1 MRRAIVLGGSIA
13 GLGAARVLS
22 DHADQVVVIEP
33 DDLRLS
39 AEVRRGVPQGTQVH
53 AVLSMGSD
61 LLERWLPGLT
71 DELIAD
77 GAIFNRGDEIEH
89 YFDGVLKVRV
99 PEHTIGLTR
108 PMLEGHI
115 RRRVLDDGRLRLV
128 QGRAQGLLFAGE
140 RVTGVRYVPA
150 GAKES
155 ETLAADLVVDATG
168 RGTQLD
174 RWLSVAGWS
183 PPALERMDLQLGYAT
198 ALFGS
203 GDELPELNVV
213 QAIST
218 PQGPYRDSF
227 AAARVEGGRWMV
239 VVAAYGQDRPTR
251 APEEFIR
258 RCQDSRIRPIDEIAS
273 RCPMEGEVTT
283 YTMADSRRRMFT
295 ALHRFPAG
303 LVAVGDSVASFNPV
317 YGQGM
322 TSALLQGS
330 CLSAYLRSGASL
342 DQPAWDY
349 FRRVRVIVDAAWG
362 LSTLM
367 DLALPHVDGPYPRGY
382 RFTRWYSEVFNRA
395 TFTDP
400 DLHRLFLEVAHM
412 RKHPRALSRPG
423 TVAALTRALLAS
435 RLGSPRATV

>member
-13 GLGAARVLS
+13 GLGAARMLS
-22 DHADQVVVIEP
+22 DHADEVVVIEP

-77 GAIFNRGDEIEH
+77 GAISNRGDEIEH
-89 YFDGVLKVRV
+89 YFDGALKVRV
-99 PEHTIGLTR
+99 PERTIGLTR
-108 PMLEGHI
+108 PMLERHI
-115 RRRVLDDGRLRLV
+115 RRRVLDDDRLRLV

-140 RVTGVRYVPA
+140 RVTGVRYVPP
-150 GAKES
+150 GATDS
-155 ETLAADLVVDATG
+155 ETLTADLVVDATG

-174 RWLSVAGWS
+174 RWLSAAGWS

-198 ALFGS
+198 ALFNS
-203 GDELPELNVV
+203 GDELPEVNVV
-213 QAIST
+213 QAIAT

-227 AAARVEGGRWMV
+227 AAVRVEAGRWMV

-251 APEEFIR
+251 AAEEFIR
-258 RCQDSRIRPIDEIAS
+258 RCQDSPVRPIGEIAS

-283 YTMADSRRRMFT
+283 YTMADSRRRRFT
-295 ALHRFPAG
+295 DLNRFPAG
-303 LVAVGDSVASFNPV
+303 LVAVGDSVASFNPI

-349 FRRVRVIVDAAWG
+349 FRRVQVIVDAAWG

-382 RFTRWYSEVFNRA
+382 RFARWYSEVFNRA

-400 DLHRLFLEVAHM
+400 DLHRQFLEVAHM
-412 RKHPRALSRPG
+412 RKHPRVLSRPR
-423 TVAALTRALLAS
+423 TVAALTRALLVS
-435 RLGSPRATV
+435 RLSPPRATV